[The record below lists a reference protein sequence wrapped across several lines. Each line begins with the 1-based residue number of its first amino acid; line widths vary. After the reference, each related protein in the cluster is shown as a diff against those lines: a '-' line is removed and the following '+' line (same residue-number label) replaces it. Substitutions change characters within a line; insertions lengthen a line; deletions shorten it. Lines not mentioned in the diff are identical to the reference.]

1 VGYVE
6 DLNDAT
12 CLREALRRRQGTQL
26 ADFFSILLVRLL
38 GTVKADN
45 KLDRAMVGFALVA
58 RAGDLAFPVRRA
70 VVKSAGGFAT
80 LGDGRPWF
88 AGSGD
93 MNHKAAYGERDKAA
107 LRTLSLCHA
116 KTTRLFSRGV

>member
-1 VGYVE
+1 M
-6 DLNDAT
+6 
-12 CLREALRRRQGTQL
+12 
-26 ADFFSILLVRLL
+26 RLL

-70 VVKSAGGFAT
+70 VVKSAGGVAAP
-80 LGDGRPWF
+80 GDGRPWF
-88 AGSGD
+88 VGSGD
-93 MNHKAAYGERDKAA
+93 MNHKAAYGERDEAV

-116 KTTRLFSRGV
+116 KTTRPFRRGV